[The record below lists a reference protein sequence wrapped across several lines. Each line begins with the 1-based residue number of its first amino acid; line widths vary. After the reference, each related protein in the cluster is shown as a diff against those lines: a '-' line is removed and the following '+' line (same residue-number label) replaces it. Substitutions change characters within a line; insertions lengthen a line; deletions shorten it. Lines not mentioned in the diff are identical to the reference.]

1 MALYRAICRS
11 PGPSH
16 GLYRKV
22 VVTVG
27 YSDTQP
33 IEEETHE
40 IGGVKVMT
48 PHTAQLYAY
57 CKRPQ
62 YTTIGSGN

>member
-1 MALYRAICRS
+1 M
-11 PGPSH
+11 
-16 GLYRKV
+16 
-22 VVTVG
+22 TVG
-27 YSDTQP
+27 HSDTQP
-33 IEEETHE
+33 TEEETHE

-48 PHTAQLYAY
+48 PHTAQLHAY